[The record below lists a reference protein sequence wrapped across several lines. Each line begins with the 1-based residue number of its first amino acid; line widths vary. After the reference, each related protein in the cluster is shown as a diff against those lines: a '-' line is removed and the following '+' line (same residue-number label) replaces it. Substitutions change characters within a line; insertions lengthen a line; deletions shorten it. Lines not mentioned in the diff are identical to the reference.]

1 MDNQPERTMNDTP
14 TPRTDA
20 NVKRHNLCQL
30 SGNNLVYADFPRQLE
45 RELNAARAEIEKLN
59 EQLNQHKQSLASTD
73 IHNNQIAVKLEQ
85 VTEQRDGLQS
95 DIDYASDQLH
105 KVTEQIES
113 NHKSYERIIY
123 DVREQRDRLAEVLD
137 LIVSEADR
145 PISLRSCSPAYRAK
159 QAL

>member
-1 MDNQPERTMNDTP
+1 MNDTP

>member
-1 MDNQPERTMNDTP
+1 MDNQPERTMNTD

-137 LIVSEADR
+137 LIVSETDR